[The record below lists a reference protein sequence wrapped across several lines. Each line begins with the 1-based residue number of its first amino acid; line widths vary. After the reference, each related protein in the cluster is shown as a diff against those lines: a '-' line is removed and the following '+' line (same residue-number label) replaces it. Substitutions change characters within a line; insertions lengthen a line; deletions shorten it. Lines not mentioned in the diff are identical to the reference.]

1 MDFKQQY
8 AAYQQAIEQYLEGLF
23 SQDKPYGRL
32 QEAMRYSILGGG
44 KRIRPVLTLEFA
56 RLGGIDWHLALPY
69 ACALELVHNY
79 SLIHDDL
86 PCMDDD
92 DLRRGQPTT
101 HKKFGETLA
110 VLAGDALQPEAFRL
124 IAEAPCMSDGSRV
137 EAVRVL
143 ARACGADGMVAG
155 QVLDT
160 LYGIQTEEQLKAM
173 YRLKTGVMIS
183 GAAELGCVAADMPAD
198 MRAQAVEFADQLGLA
213 FQIRDDMLDVVGDEQ
228 VFGKPIGSDKEEGK
242 ITYVDVDGLEGC
254 ARAVEA
260 CTRRAKDAWPSG
272 RTMISCS
279 PWRTSWWTGTSEERQ
294 IEKLRSTVKAV
305 LLGFYAGLFNRGL
318 FRPDALLLSAA
329 DGHSQHGC
337 AGGEDHRSPQHGT
350 GFIAGFRRSGFVL
363 IRLIPGGLRRL
374 VLGRLRLVGIVLRR
388 GVHIQGGY
396 ADRAGNLVGG
406 DDKRRSGDVLLR
418 RHEDHALGGY
428 VVIDIRRIIA
438 AVHIV
443 PECDGG
449 GIGDVADH
457 HAADALQAG
466 KSIGAAVYR
475 SHGDVLRLRSL
486 CREGM

>member
-1 MDFKQQY
+1 MKFKQQY

-213 FQIRDDMLDVVGDEQ
+213 FQIRDDMLDVIGNADE
-228 VFGKPIGSDKEEGK
+228 FGKPIGSDKDEGK
-242 ITYVDVDGLEGC
+242 VTYVD
-254 ARAVEA
+254 
-260 CTRRAKDAWPSG
+260 
-272 RTMISCS
+272 
-279 PWRTSWWTGTSEERQ
+279 
-294 IEKLRSTVKAV
+294 
-305 LLGFYAGLFNRGL
+305 LLGLDDCGKLVHELTEQAVSAVSDLDRDGFLT
-318 FRPDALLLSAA
+318 ALA
-329 DGHSQHGC
+329 
-337 AGGEDHRSPQHGT
+337 E
-350 GFIAGFRRSGFVL
+350 
-363 IRLIPGGLRRL
+363 
-374 VLGRLRLVGIVLRR
+374 
-388 GVHIQGGY
+388 
-396 ADRAGNLVGG
+396 
-406 DDKRRSGDVLLR
+406 
-418 RHEDHALGGY
+418 
-428 VVIDIRRIIA
+428 
-438 AVHIV
+438 
-443 PECDGG
+443 
-449 GIGDVADH
+449 
-457 HAADALQAG
+457 
-466 KSIGAAVYR
+466 
-475 SHGDVLRLRSL
+475 SL
-486 CREGM
+486 TERTK